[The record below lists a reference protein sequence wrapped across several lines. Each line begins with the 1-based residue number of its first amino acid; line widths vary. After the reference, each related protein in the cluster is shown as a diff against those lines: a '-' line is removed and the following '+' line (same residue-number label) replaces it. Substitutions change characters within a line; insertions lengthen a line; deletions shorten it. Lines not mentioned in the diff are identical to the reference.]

1 MSGICEIFPE
11 DPSCAVEEPV
21 EEVVVDDEGTGE
33 ADAEGEGEGE
43 MAEGDAEG
51 EEMKGEEMDGE
62 MNGKKD
68 WGPKDA
74 NGWIKKQGADAE
86 LMGFANRDPMGANMT
101 YLMTS
106 GSAAFYLLADQF
118 LWHEE
123 DGYKAGELKS
133 GDTNWW
139 KMAHTIEHYSAMGIM
154 TIAFCTQALA
164 TFGIAVPINMM
175 VWGYGV
181 GLALPLI
188 EFVTTLML
196 YYAYDLTY

>member
-21 EEVVVDDEGTGE
+21 EEVVVDEGAGE
-33 ADAEGEGEGE
+33 ADAEGEGE
-43 MAEGDAEG
+43 MAEDDAEG

-62 MNGKKD
+62 MDGKKD
-68 WGPKDA
+68 RSPKDA
-74 NGWIKKQGADAE
+74 NGWIKKQGANAE
-86 LMGFANRDPMGANMT
+86 LLGFTTRDPMMANIS
-101 YLMTS
+101 YLMTAG
-106 GSAAFYLLADQF
+106 GSAFYLLADQF

-139 KMAHTIEHYSAMGIM
+139 KLAHTIEHYSAMGIM

-181 GLALPLI
+181 GMALPLI
-188 EFVTTLML
+188 ELVTTFIL